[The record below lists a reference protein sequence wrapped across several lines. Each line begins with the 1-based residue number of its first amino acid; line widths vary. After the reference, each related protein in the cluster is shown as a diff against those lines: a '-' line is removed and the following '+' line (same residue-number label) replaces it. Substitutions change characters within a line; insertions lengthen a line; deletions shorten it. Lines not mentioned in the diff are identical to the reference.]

1 MKWGDTPAE
10 CRQAR
15 VTQVPFQ
22 YYTPRVTSVP
32 TRIALR
38 RLLPY
43 LRPYHRGLALGLA
56 FVVTASAAANAIPTL
71 LRRAIDLMEAAGN
84 ASDLWPLAAVMLVTA
99 AVAGAFRFGMREL
112 LNSISRR
119 VETDLRRDVFAQLLV
134 LDAAWYGRM
143 RTGDIMARLTND
155 VQAVRM
161 ATGPAI
167 MYFVNTIFGALFAL
181 IMMARINIPL
191 TLAALLPMLGLPFL
205 MIKLGSAVHD
215 RFESVQEQFSTL
227 TTRAQENL
235 SGVRI
240 VRAYQQEAAEV
251 ARFADAGEEYLQRN
265 MRLARLNG
273 IMNPGFG
280 LLAGLGAAIT
290 LGLGGCLLIDGA
302 LTVGGFVAFGIY
314 LAMLT
319 WPLIA
324 LGWTINLFQRGAA
337 SMGRVMQIL
346 DATPD
351 GVQDTGTSVLPSGT
365 AGRSLE
371 FRGVWFAYPSEDSGN
386 PRWALRDVSFSV
398 PVGSTVAI
406 VGATGSGKS
415 ALLDLIPRLYEP
427 QRGEILLDGVPIT
440 QLSLD
445 ALRQDIGY
453 VPQETLLFSETI
465 GLNVAYGIR
474 DDVPR
479 GALQRDPTGMASKT
493 VNVEGAS
500 AHSLEHTVP
509 RGEDLVPEVVEATQ
523 VAQLSDTVSALP
535 MGFGTPLGERGI
547 NLSGGQ
553 KQRTALAR
561 ALARSPRLVLL
572 DDALSAVD
580 TQTEAA
586 ILRGLREALVD
597 RTAIIAS
604 HRVSAVRDADLILVL
619 DEGTVVEQGRH
630 DELMAKDGRY
640 AQLLRRQQLLEQVEA
655 A

>member
-1 MKWGDTPAE
+1 M
-10 CRQAR
+10 
-15 VTQVPFQ
+15 
-22 YYTPRVTSVP
+22 P
-32 TRIALR
+32 TRVALR

-43 LRPYHRGLALGLA
+43 LRPYRRGLLLGLA
-56 FVVTASAAANAIPTL
+56 FVVIASAAANAIPTL
-71 LRRAIDLMEAAGN
+71 LRRAIDTMGATSKDG
-84 ASDLWPLAAVMLVTA
+84 DLWPIAAVMLITA
-99 AVAGAFRFGMREL
+99 AFAGVFRFGMREL
-112 LNSISRR
+112 LNGISRR
-119 VETDLRRDVFAQLLV
+119 VETDLRRDVFASLLL
-134 LDAAWYGRM
+134 LDAPWYGRM

-181 IMMARINIPL
+181 IMMARINAPL
-191 TLAALLPMLGLPFL
+191 TVAALLPMIGLPFL
-205 MIKLGSAVHD
+205 MIKLGRAVHV

-240 VRAYQQEAAEV
+240 VRAYQQEAAEI

-273 IMNPGFG
+273 IMNPGFA

-290 LGLGGCLLIDGA
+290 LGYGGQLLIDGA

-346 DATPD
+346 DAGPD
-351 GVQDTGTSVLPSGT
+351 RVHDTGTSVLPEAT
-365 AGRSLE
+365 AGRTLE
-371 FRGVWFAYPSEDSGN
+371 FRNVWFAYPSEGDAGRGEVTADAVGGAAGTDSAGDN
-386 PRWALRDVSFSV
+386 RKAANVGDDTRWALRDVSFTV
-398 PVGSTVAI
+398 HAGSTVAI

-415 ALLDLIPRLYEP
+415 ALLDLVPRLYAP
-427 QRGEILLDGVPIT
+427 QRGEILLDGVPIA
-440 QLSLD
+440 SLTLA
-445 ALRQDIGY
+445 ALRREIGY

-465 GLNVAYGIR
+465 GTNVAYGIS
-474 DDVPR
+474 DATPR
-479 GALQRDPTGMASKT
+479 GALQRDVTGTASQT
-493 VNVEGAS
+493 VGEITTHTA
-500 AHSLEHTVP
+500 EHAVP
-509 RGEDLVPEVVEATQ
+509 RGDDVLPEVIEATQ
-523 VAQLSDTVSALP
+523 VAQLADTVSALP
-535 MGFGTPLGERGI
+535 QGFGTPLGERGI

-561 ALARSPRLVLL
+561 ALARGPRLVLL

-586 ILRGLREALVD
+586 ILRGLRGALAE

-604 HRVSAVRDADLILVL
+604 HRVSAVRDADWIIVL
-619 DEGTVVEQGRH
+619 DEGAVVEQGKH
-630 DELMAKDGRY
+630 DELMSRDGRY